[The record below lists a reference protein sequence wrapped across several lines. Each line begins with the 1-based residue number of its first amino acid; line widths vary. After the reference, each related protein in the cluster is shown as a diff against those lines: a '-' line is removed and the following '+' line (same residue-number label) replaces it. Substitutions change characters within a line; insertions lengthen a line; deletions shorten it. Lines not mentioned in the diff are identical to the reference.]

1 MRTVGVSTDGH
12 GRDAPAAISAGSAPL
27 SHVFQ
32 HLGACWSTPE
42 YSGDVPVCG
51 VYIDEPRPELVGP
64 RRTGAPRLD
73 VGLPQGK
80 ALGRLPGPEVR
91 VSVPATSP
99 GGFCRAVEDVRDH
112 GVQGGLSEK
121 LLSQTLRTLTRNGL
135 IVRTVTPTVPIQVT
149 L

>member
-1 MRTVGVSTDGH
+1 MN
-12 GRDAPAAISAGSAPL
+12 
-27 SHVFQ
+27 
-32 HLGACWSTPE
+32 
-42 YSGDVPVCG
+42 
-51 VYIDEPRPELVGP
+51 
-64 RRTGAPRLD
+64 
-73 VGLPQGK
+73 
-80 ALGRLPGPEVR
+80 LGRSWWVRGVQERHGSMSDYPREKHWAACQVPEVR